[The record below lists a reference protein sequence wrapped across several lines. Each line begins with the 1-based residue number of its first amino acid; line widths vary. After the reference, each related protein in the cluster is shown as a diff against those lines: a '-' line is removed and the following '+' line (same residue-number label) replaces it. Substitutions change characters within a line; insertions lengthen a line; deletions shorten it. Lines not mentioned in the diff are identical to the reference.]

1 MLFNGL
7 ISHTEF
13 CSITFMINMINY
25 IIINI
30 IIMIFNI
37 WYDFS
42 QILISK
48 KKQINNE
55 NVYR

>member
-37 WYDFS
+37 
-42 QILISK
+42 
-48 KKQINNE
+48 
-55 NVYR
+55 